1 MTIFF
6 AMKKFLCV
14 LFFAAFV
21 NAPAFSQGYYTA
33 DFDTST
39 SLPWRIDTSL
49 AGNIWQTGPPQ
60 KIIFDSAYSA
70 PNVIVTDTLNPY
82 PVNNRSSFIVTVT
95 NAMVFNSWNAIYLM
109 VDFTHKYDT
118 DSLHDGCFIE
128 LSLDGVTWQ
137 NIINFPFLQ
146 SAINSYSATDTITG
160 GIPAFSGSSNG
171 WQFVQYDFMLCGF
184 PFPIDSLLFRFTFQ
198 SDSINSNKEGWMID
212 DIHVFPNIC
221 EGFNEHSRDFEISLF
236 PNPGSGELIM
246 DNGKWKIEVIEIYN
260 MLGEKRLTLN
270 PTPKGEGLR
279 VDISWL
285 APGIYFAR
293 IGTENGI
300 ITKKFIKQ

>member
-160 GIPAFSGSSNG
+160 GITDLSGSSNRSPLAPNE
-171 WQFVQYDFMLCGF
+171 FMLLRRSF
-184 PFPIDSLLFRFTFQ
+184 SIRFLLFRFYFQ
-198 SDSINSNKEGWMID
+198 N
-212 DIHVFPNIC
+212 
-221 EGFNEHSRDFEISLF
+221 
-236 PNPGSGELIM
+236 
-246 DNGKWKIEVIEIYN
+246 
-260 MLGEKRLTLN
+260 
-270 PTPKGEGLR
+270 
-279 VDISWL
+279 
-285 APGIYFAR
+285 
-293 IGTENGI
+293 
-300 ITKKFIKQ
+300 

>member
-160 GIPAFSGSSNG
+160 GIPAFSGSAKG
-171 WQFVQYDFMLCGF
+171 WEFEQYDFMLRRF
-184 PFPIDSLLFRFTFQ
+184 PFPIESPFFIF
-198 SDSINSNKEGWMID
+198 S
-212 DIHVFPNIC
+212 FPN
-221 EGFNEHSRDFEISLF
+221 
-236 PNPGSGELIM
+236 
-246 DNGKWKIEVIEIYN
+246 Y
-260 MLGEKRLTLN
+260 
-270 PTPKGEGLR
+270 
-279 VDISWL
+279 
-285 APGIYFAR
+285 
-293 IGTENGI
+293 
-300 ITKKFIKQ
+300 FIKFNKKRWMNYDIYLFSKICVGF